1 MKQYIKNYLVAFMV
15 FLVIDLIWL
24 GLVSKDFYQ
33 QELGYIMSD
42 SPNWV
47 VAFIFYVIFI
57 FGLLFFVLNPALKSG
72 SFKEALL
79 KGLFF
84 GLISYATYNLTNYAT
99 LKDWPLSL
107 TIVDLIWG
115 TTLGGLVS
123 SISFLIFNKKFKS

>member
-1 MKQYIKNYLVAFMV
+1 MV

-123 SISFLIFNKKFKS
+123 SISFLILNKK